1 MTQGYRRLVG
11 RVLSA
16 ILLLFASGC
25 SKRPKDAV
33 AENTTAQKVTLTP
46 AAGSVPAGAVSQELI
61 AAAASRA
68 SPSVVSV
75 ATTRVARTEASELP
89 FADDPLFRRFFGP
102 RSPLPFPPPRSG
114 ERTERGLG
122 SGVIVGPDIILTNAH
137 VVEGAKEL
145 EITGQNKR
153 VLKAKIV
160 GTDAKSDL
168 AVLRI
173 EGDTSGL
180 TPIAF
185 GDSSTLR
192 LGQIVLAI
200 GNPFGI
206 GQTVTMGIVSG
217 TSRADLGIEAYE
229 DFIQTDAAINPG
241 NSGGALVD
249 LEGRLVGVPTAILSR
264 TGGYMGVGFA
274 IPSNMAQPIMKS
286 LIEHGRVERGI
297 IGVTIQNIDSDLA
310 SSLGLKTLDGVL
322 VSDVADSGPAAKAGI
337 RPGDV
342 VLSIDGKKVQTTG
355 ELRNVVAASTIGK
368 AVQVEYLRSG
378 QKRTASVLIERQP
391 TEEGSTPK
399 NDADT
404 TDGSMG
410 LVLAPLDEA
419 IRKKLEAPP
428 SVRGVVVVSVRAGS
442 PAAEAG
448 LEQGDIV
455 VEVGQ
460 KAVTRPDE
468 LARQW
473 RDAKGALALLVWRG
487 GHTFF
492 AVLKR

>member
-1 MTQGYRRLVG
+1 MKHGYSRLLG
-11 RVLSA
+11 GTLGGA
-16 ILLLFASGC
+16 LLLFAPAC
-25 SKRPKDAV
+25 SKRPKDAA

-61 AAAASRA
+61 ANVAGRA

-75 ATTRVARTEASELP
+75 ASTRVARTEAPELP
-89 FADDPLFRRFFGP
+89 LPDDPFFRRFFGP
-102 RSPLPFPPPRSG
+102 RGPLPFQMPPGG
-114 ERTERGLG
+114 ERKERGLG
-122 SGVIVGPDIILTNAH
+122 SGVIVAPDVILTNAH

-173 EGDTSGL
+173 EGDITGL
-180 TPIAF
+180 TPLPF
-185 GDSSTLR
+185 GDSSKLR

-249 LEGRLVGVPTAILSR
+249 LEGRLVGIPTAILSR

-286 LIEHGRVERGI
+286 LLEHGRVERGI

-310 SSLGLKTLDGVL
+310 NSLGLKTLDGVL
-322 VSDVADSGPAAKAGI
+322 ISDVAESGPAAKAGI

-342 VLSIDGKKVQTTG
+342 VLSIDGRKVQTTG
-355 ELRNVVAASTIGK
+355 ELRNVVAASTVGK
-368 AVQVEYLRSG
+368 AVNVEYLRG
-378 QKRTASVLIERQP
+378 GEKRTAAVLVERQP
-391 TEEGSTPK
+391 AEDGTTPK
-399 NDADT
+399 SDSGT
-404 TDGSMG
+404 SDGSAG
-410 LVLAPLDEA
+410 LTLAPLDDA
-419 IRKKLEAPP
+419 MRKKVEAPP
-428 SVRGVVVVSVRAGS
+428 AVRGVVVVRVRPGS

-448 LEQGDIV
+448 LQEGDVV
-455 VEVGQ
+455 VEVGR

-473 RDAKGALALLVWRG
+473 RDAKGVLALLVWRA